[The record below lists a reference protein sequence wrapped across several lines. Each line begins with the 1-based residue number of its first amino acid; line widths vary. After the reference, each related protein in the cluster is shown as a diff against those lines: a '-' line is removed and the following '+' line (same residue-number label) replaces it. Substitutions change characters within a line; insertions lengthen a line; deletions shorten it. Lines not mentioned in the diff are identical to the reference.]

1 MRIPEFDM
9 ERWQSRWEHQVRF
22 NLAESGVHPLNL
34 HELIPS
40 HDAEALSQTQLG
52 YIQTDGTPE
61 LKARIACLYPEA
73 GPENILVT
81 TGSAEANFLLLWHM
95 LEPGDHVLFMRPNF
109 LQMQGLTQA
118 FGNRCTPFFLR
129 EEQAWQPDL
138 KEVADLLRRD
148 TKLIVITD
156 PNNPTGSV
164 MDMEGR
170 EAVLDL
176 ASRAGA
182 WLLVDEV
189 YRGAELKTPAPSSW
203 WGAYPRT
210 IITCG
215 LSKAYGLPG
224 LRVGW
229 MIAPPEIIQAC
240 WSCKDYTSITISAL
254 SDRLA
259 VLALEPEKRRELLE
273 RTRRTI
279 QENWDRL
286 EAWMDRMGGLLTC
299 VPPQAG
305 AIAFPRYHGT
315 TPTLELARIL
325 RERHSVLICPGE
337 HFGLAGYL
345 RLGLG
350 NPPTYLEQ
358 ALKLV
363 EAGL

>member
-1 MRIPEFDM
+1 MRLPEFDM

-22 NLAESGVHPLNL
+22 NLAESGVHPLRM
-34 HELIPS
+34 HELIAPGEV
-40 HDAEALSQTQLG
+40 EALEQTQLG

-61 LKARIACLYPEA
+61 LKACIASLYAGA
-73 GPENILVT
+73 GPENILIT
-81 TGSAEANFLLLWHM
+81 TGSAEANFLLLWHL
-95 LEPGDHVLFMRPNF
+95 LEPDDHVLFMRPNF

-118 FGNRCTPFFLR
+118 FGSRCTPFFLQ
-129 EEQAWQPDL
+129 EELGWQPDINQ
-138 KEVADLLRRD
+138 VADLISGE

-164 MDMEGR
+164 LDGEHR
-170 EAVLDL
+170 KALLDL
-176 ASRAGA
+176 ASRTGA

-189 YRGAELKTPAPSSW
+189 YRGAELRTPAPSSW
-203 WGAYPRT
+203 WGEYPKT
-210 IITCG
+210 LITCG

-229 MIAPPEIIQAC
+229 MIGPPEVIQAC

-259 VLALEPEKRRELLE
+259 VLALRPEKRRELLA
-273 RTRRTI
+273 RTRRII
-279 QENWDRL
+279 QGNWDHL
-286 EAWMDRMGGLLTC
+286 AAWMDRLGGLLTC

-305 AIAFPRYHGT
+305 AIAYPRYHGEV
-315 TPTLELARIL
+315 PTLELARNI

-337 HFGLAGYL
+337 HFGLPGYL

-350 NPPTYLEQ
+350 NQPSYQEQ
-358 ALKLV
+358 ALRLV

>member
-22 NLAESGVHPLNL
+22 NLAESGVHPLRL
-34 HELIPS
+34 HELMSPR
-40 HDAEALSQTQLG
+40 DAQALERTPLG

-61 LKARIACLYPEA
+61 LKARIATLYPGA

-81 TGSAEANFLLLWHM
+81 TGSAEANFLLLWHL
-95 LEPGDHVLFMRPNF
+95 LEPGDHVLFMLPNF
-109 LQMQGLTQA
+109 LQIQGLTQA
-118 FGNRCTPFFLR
+118 FGSRCTPFFLQER
-129 EEQAWQPDL
+129 LGWKPDL
-138 KEVADLLRRD
+138 EPLVDLLGTD
-148 TKLIVITD
+148 PKLIVITD

-164 MDMEGR
+164 LDRDHR
-170 EAVLDL
+170 EALVDL

-189 YRGAELKTPAPSSW
+189 YRGAELTTPALPSW
-203 WGAYPRT
+203 WGAYPKT
-210 IITCG
+210 LITCG

-229 MIAPPEIIQAC
+229 MIGPPEIIQAC
-240 WSCKDYTSITISAL
+240 WSCKDYTSIAISAL

-259 VLALEPEKRRELLE
+259 VMALEPEKRRELLG
-273 RTRRTI
+273 RTRRI
-279 QENWDRL
+279 IHENWERL
-286 EAWMDRMGGLLTC
+286 AAWMDRQGGLLTC
-299 VPPQAG
+299 IPPQAG
-305 AIAFPRYHGT
+305 AIAFPRYHGAGS
-315 TPTLELARIL
+315 TLELARKL

-337 HFGLAGYL
+337 HFGQAGYL

-350 NPPTYLEQ
+350 NPPSYLEQ
-358 ALKLV
+358 ALPRV